1 MSLLF
6 AISLLTVATFAETG
20 SIVPVLNA
28 FVNTSV
34 FAIVPLAVR
43 NL

>member
-6 AISLLTVATFAETG
+6 AVTLLTVATFAETG
-20 SIVPVLNA
+20 SSIPVLNA
-28 FVNTSV
+28 FVVTSV